1 MKVKRFFAA
10 TMSAA
15 LKQVRE
21 SMGDDAVILSSRRID
36 GGVEIVTALDYD
48 ENMARQKLGDAAAD
62 ATSDGRLAELQAEQ
76 HLRLQ
81 EELDRSRSRIRNLRE
96 QRGGYEPR
104 QRTPAGKEYLD
115 TDDLP
120 SLSSPRQPGVHAS
133 AAGAERA
140 HVPSESGASDELAV
154 MRRELDSLRAMISE
168 QGAAGHQVTP
178 LARSQADAEEVLDAV
193 RKRLAE
199 RLEEF
204 GLSGSL
210 AASLARQSGRGK
222 LEDNWKRSLR
232 TLAAGLRTGSG
243 DWATRGGIYA
253 LVGPTGSGKTTTIG
267 KIAAQY
273 VLEHG
278 ADSLALVTT
287 DRYRVAAHEQLFV
300 FGRILNVPVRVVDD
314 SHSLDEVLDELEDRH
329 LVLIDTAGLSG
340 ADPGCQEQLAELANS
355 RHRVSPHLVVPA
367 TSQSRIMKSMW
378 HCYKMAGLAGC
389 IMTKLDEALT
399 LGEVL
404 GFALETALPVAWVT
418 DGQKIPQDL
427 HPANAASLVRLGVE
441 RLRDVRKQQAMAEG
455 A

>member
-10 TMSAA
+10 TMSTA

-48 ENMARQKLGDAAAD
+48 ENMARQKLGEVAAE
-62 ATSDGRLAELQAEQ
+62 ATSGGRLAELQAEQ
-76 HLRLQ
+76 HRRLQ
-81 EELDRSRSRIRNLRE
+81 EELDRSRSRIRELRNHRSGHDPQ
-96 QRGGYEPR
+96 QRFHREEPR
-104 QRTPAGKEYLD
+104 LD
-115 TDDLP
+115 MDDLP
-120 SLSSPRQPGVHAS
+120 PVPETRQESDAGP
-133 AAGAERA
+133 AAAVTA
-140 HVPSESGASDELAV
+140 DATDELTG
-154 MRRELDSLRAMISE
+154 MRRELDSLRAMISDKVP
-168 QGAAGHQVTP
+168 AGGQHGP
-178 LARSQADAEEVLDAV
+178 APEKPAEEVMDAV
-193 RKRLAE
+193 RRRLGE

-204 GLSGSL
+204 GVSAQL
-210 AASLARQSGRGK
+210 ATSLARQSGRGK

-232 TLAAGLRTGSG
+232 TLAAGLKTGGG
-243 DWATRGGIYA
+243 DWASRGGIYA

-314 SHSLDEVLDELEDRH
+314 THSLDAVLDELEGRH

-340 ADPGCQEQLAELANS
+340 ADPGCQEQLQELAQS
-355 RHRVSPHLVVPA
+355 RHPVRSHLVVPA
-367 TSQSRIMKSMW
+367 TSQPRIMKSMW
-378 HCYKMAGLAGC
+378 HCYKMANLAGC

-441 RLRDVRKQQAMAEG
+441 RLRDARKQQTMAAG

>member
-1 MKVKRFFAA
+1 MKVKRFFAE

-21 SMGDDAVILSSRRID
+21 HMGDDAVILSSRRID

-48 ENMARQKLGDAAAD
+48 ENMARQRLGEAAAE
-62 ATSDGRLAELQAEQ
+62 ATSGGRLGELQAEQ
-76 HLRLQ
+76 HRRLE
-81 EELDRSRSRIRNLRE
+81 EELDRSRTRIRELRSRRDTE
-96 QRGGYEPR
+96 SSPSYGQRSYR
-104 QRTPAGKEYLD
+104 
-115 TDDLP
+115 TDDSQLP
-120 SLSSPRQPGVHAS
+120 EVPPSRGEIRAGS
-133 AAGAERA
+133 AAGQS
-140 HVPSESGASDELAV
+140 PSDDLAQ
-154 MRRELDSLRAMISE
+154 MRREIDSLRAMVS
-168 QGAAGHQVTP
+168 QHAPAPVAAATSVAVGDPV
-178 LARSQADAEEVLDAV
+178 DAV
-193 RKRLAE
+193 RKRLTE

-204 GLSGSL
+204 GLTHEL
-210 AASLARQSGRGK
+210 AVSLARQSGRGK
-222 LEDNWKRSLR
+222 LEDNWKRSLK
-232 TLAAGLRTGSG
+232 TLAAGLRTGGG
-243 DWATRGGIYA
+243 DWASRGGAYA

-314 SHSLDEVLDELEDRH
+314 SHSLDDVLDELEDRH

-340 ADPGCQEQLAELANS
+340 ADPGCQEQLQELARS
-355 RHRVSPHLVVPA
+355 RHRIRSHLVVPA
-367 TSQSRIMKSMW
+367 TSQPRIMKSMW
-378 HCYKMAGLAGC
+378 HCYKMANLAGC
-389 IMTKLDEALT
+389 VMTKLDEALT

-404 GFALETALPVAWVT
+404 GFAVETSLPVAWVT

-427 HPANAASLVRLGVE
+427 HQANNTSLVRLGVE
-441 RLRDVRKQQAMAEG
+441 RLRDARRQQSMAEG